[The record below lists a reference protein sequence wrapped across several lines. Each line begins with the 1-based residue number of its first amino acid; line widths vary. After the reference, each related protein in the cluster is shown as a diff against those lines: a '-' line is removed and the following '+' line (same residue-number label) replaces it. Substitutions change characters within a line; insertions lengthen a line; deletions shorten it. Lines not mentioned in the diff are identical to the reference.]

1 MILNSRY
8 YSLHVTSKRIK
19 DSPAKKRLIYQSV
32 VYSFAIFCKALFNMI
47 AHIKNDN
54 SYDEINA
61 YVILHNIYLGH
72 TFLSCFMSY

>member
-1 MILNSRY
+1 MVLLLILAIIIVLNSKY
-8 YSLHVTSKRIK
+8 YNLHVTSKKIK

-32 VYSFAIFCKALFNMI
+32 VYSFAIFFRAVFNII

-61 YVILHNIYLGH
+61 
-72 TFLSCFMSY
+72 